1 MFEPETED
9 AIWNTLEE
17 EQRRRESFSATFTPQ
32 YSQRLGQ
39 VHSAYPFLEP
49 GVKLALAK
57 SELTDQQVLEIAK
70 TSARYAPKVKQ
81 EKEKKKKSWWER
93 NFVDKLKTGSRY
105 TFAALNFPVDM
116 VQGAAGQFFDND
128 PGVSGWFISTDLGS
142 LIANDEEAGSG
153 FFIGGRAKELQA
165 ERARRYRGT
174 IDGSAFTIGRGL
186 ASVAF
191 TPDSTA
197 YRLMSGAFDA
207 ATALVVPA
215 VPGAKQAGQLLRTTA
230 EAGKGGKV
238 VATAAEATRLVGAG
252 SREVGLTKLN
262 AEEIDNIRKGV
273 LIGDQVD
280 YESANRFFKTS
291 AGRRVI
297 QRTAETEDFAET
309 WALWGRKLDADTTQK
324 LADAKTETD
333 VMNVLLDKLG
343 TQITSTQGL
352 SGTKRT
358 YVSLAQR
365 NKLLASM
372 PLGEGVSRAFA
383 KMPQR
388 NINLFQAETARDQ
401 ISQLNTIERS
411 LALFKVDPTI
421 RKDVI
426 NRAGKLL
433 VTKNEQQIEK
443 FYDDLEE
450 LFKTSMEAAGTRREI
465 LDEVFGS
472 FRRYREELPQF
483 SADDLGQFDDLG
495 MASTMLSGS
504 PDAANLVNIGPL
516 AAGELATRE
525 LHIPDPK
532 IVRRLTNNVNWLW
545 VKKDPNID
553 KLREAGQLRLPF
565 AAAEYFQEKI
575 WRQFITATIGNFVRN
590 VVDSQVSIALSGKS
604 AAVSP
609 FFHPFQY
616 MRMARDEKRM
626 VTLLGN
632 TFDQPV
638 RASDMDDALVDFR
651 AATGDML
658 YNQVTNPVELHKR
671 ATKLGVFKPYMR
683 RPNEISDDVVRA
695 HGDELGRISS
705 DWATR
710 QLASGMEGKDV
721 IKLIK
726 DGDPEAVKWFTR
738 MRNRYRSG
746 VPIYNKATK
755 ETEFV
760 KIDLDFDENLVRL
773 VDAQGRRLSKITGD
787 NPELLGVV
795 ASGKLPA
802 IMVDSRAVR
811 GEIKPGARV
820 KVKTG
825 RKAREYDATVVDI
838 DPRSGQVQLQ
848 PFAFDGMGDN
858 SQELVALLRNPKIY
872 NDPKMPPRVVGEVR
886 DLNTKQASTLTMA
899 MNRMI
904 RSFHANLYEQPI
916 GKLERS
922 PLFRSLYYNW
932 VDKLA
937 VSMDQASIQAIIDDV
952 IAAAGNENPERY
964 LPAGLWNKLN
974 DLNQNPDKLYGT
986 LTREEVNSFAS
997 GNALD
1002 EMEKMLYNA
1011 SERRNATD
1019 VLRILSPFAQ
1029 QQAEFFGRMGRFFFS
1044 PVAGGRLGY
1053 VPNAQALR
1061 KLQLIVDGG
1070 READPDGD
1078 GRGFFY
1084 KNPQTGQWSFT
1095 FPLTGAL
1102 SEMAFGIRAPLTAPV
1117 KGVALGL
1124 DVRPGLGPFGT
1135 LAASQILQDVP
1146 SQDFARKILLPYG
1159 ERSSLVGAVTPTW
1172 LTKIYDGL
1180 TGNEGG
1186 RFFANTYVETM
1197 QALSATGEYNLSDP
1211 NEQERL
1217 LNDAR
1222 RKAQM
1227 LVILRGV
1234 TQFTGPA
1241 SGDYDIKI
1249 PTDQGDI
1256 YTTGLAFALQNL
1268 RNDNYDTATLRFIQI
1283 FGEDAFTYLSNKT
1296 VSEVGGLEANSQFF
1310 DWQRQNGSLFKQY
1323 KEVAGYFGPTGTD
1336 FDFEAYTRQLQTGAR
1351 RRLTAEEVLDAAE
1364 RAIGLAYYRDMRNQ
1378 FEGTMTKEQRQYLAD
1393 YKELVKQKYPGFA
1406 NMQFDPNET
1415 QRQIDLLF
1423 QAAKREDLNGNGVAE
1438 GLRFYE
1444 QVRAMALQ
1452 EAQSRGFRSL
1462 KSDELADL
1470 HEYLQSYAD
1479 AIIQKYPDFA
1489 RVYNRVLLQ
1498 EID

>member
-17 EQRRRESFSATFTPQ
+17 EERRRASFSSTFTPEL
-32 YSQRLGQ
+32 SQRLGQ
-39 VHSAYPFLEP
+39 VHSSYPFLEP

-57 SELTDQQVLEIAK
+57 SQLSDEQVLNIAK
-70 TSARYAPKVKQ
+70 TSARYTPAIKKQ
-81 EKEKKKKSWWER
+81 KEKKKGWWER
-93 NFVDKLKTGSRY
+93 NFFDKVKTGSRY

-116 VQGAAGQFFDND
+116 VQGAASQFFDD
-128 PGVSGWFISTDLGS
+128 KPGVSGWFISTDLGS

-153 FFIGGRAKELQA
+153 YFIGGRAKELQA

-191 TPDSTA
+191 SPDSTA

-207 ATALVVPA
+207 ATAVVVPT
-215 VPGAKQAGQLLRTTA
+215 VPGAKQAGQALRTLE
-230 EAGKGGKV
+230 EAGKGGKAV
-238 VATAAEATRLVGAG
+238 ETLAGATRLVGRGAK
-252 SREVGLTKLN
+252 EVGLTKLN
-262 AEEIDNIRKGV
+262 AEEIKKIREGV
-273 LIGDQVD
+273 LIGDEVD
-280 YESANRFFKTS
+280 YEAANRFFRTS
-291 AGRRVI
+291 AGRRVV
-297 QRTAETEDFAET
+297 QRTAETNDFAET
-309 WALWGRKLDADTTQK
+309 WALWGRKLDAETTQR

-343 TQITSTQGL
+343 TQITTTQGL
-352 SGTKRT
+352 SGAKRT

-372 PLGEGVSRAFA
+372 PLGEGVSRAYA

-401 ISQLNTIERS
+401 VDQLNTIERAM
-411 LALFKVDPTI
+411 ALFKVDPTV
-421 RKDVI
+421 RAEVT

-433 VTKNEQQIEK
+433 VTKDEAQIEK

-450 LFKTSMEAAGTRREI
+450 LFKSSMEASGTRREI

-472 FRRYREELPQF
+472 FRKYREELPQF

-495 MASTMLSGS
+495 MAAAMLSGRA
-504 PDAANLVNIGPL
+504 DAENLVNIGPL
-516 AAGELATRE
+516 AAGELAVRE

-565 AAAEYFQEKI
+565 AAVEYFQEKI

-590 VVDSQVSIALSGKS
+590 TVDSQVSIALSGKA

-616 MRMARDEKRM
+616 LRLARDEKRM

-632 TFDQPV
+632 TFDSPV
-638 RASDMDDALVDFR
+638 RASDMDEALVDFR
-651 AATGDML
+651 SATGDML
-658 YNQVTNPVELHKR
+658 YAQAANPVELHRR

-683 RPNEISDDVVRA
+683 RPQEISDDVVRA

-710 QLASGMEGKDV
+710 QLAAGLKPEEV
-721 IKLIK
+721 FKLVRS
-726 DGDPEAVKWFTR
+726 GDPEAVKWYNR

-746 VPIYNKATK
+746 IPIYNKATK
-755 ETEFV
+755 ETEFAKV
-760 KIDLDFDENLVRL
+760 DLDFDANLMRL
-773 VDAQGRRLSKITGD
+773 IEAQDRRLGKITGS

-795 ASGKLPA
+795 ASGKLPRT
-802 IMVDSRAVR
+802 MVDSRYVR

-820 KVKTG
+820 RVSTG
-825 RKAREYDATVVDI
+825 RKGREYEATVVDI
-838 DPRSGQVQLQ
+838 DPRSGRVELQ

-858 SQELVALLRNPKIY
+858 TPQLAALLRDPRIY

-886 DLNTKQASTLTMA
+886 DLDTKQATTLKMA
-899 MNRMI
+899 MDRLI
-904 RSFHANLYEQPI
+904 RKFHANLYEQPI

-922 PLFRSLYYNW
+922 PLFRSLYYAW

-937 VSMDQASIQAIIDDV
+937 LSMNQKSIQAIIDDV
-952 IAAAGNENPERY
+952 RLAAGNENPERY
-964 LPAGLWNKLN
+964 LPKGLWRKLN
-974 DLNQNPDKLYGT
+974 DLNENPDKLYGT
-986 LTREEVNSFAS
+986 LTREEVNAFAS

-1011 SERRNATD
+1011 TERRNATD
-1019 VLRILSPFAQ
+1019 VLRVISPFAQ
-1029 QQAEFFGRMGRFFFS
+1029 QQIEFFGRMGRFFLS

-1053 VPNAQALR
+1053 VPNPQSLR

-1070 READPDGD
+1070 KEADPDGD
-1078 GRGFFY
+1078 GRGFFF

-1102 SEMAFGIRAPLTAPV
+1102 TEMATGIRSPLVAPV
-1117 KGVALGL
+1117 KGVAMGL
-1124 DVRPGLGPFGT
+1124 DVRPGLGPFAT
-1135 LAASQILQDVP
+1135 IAASQILKDTP
-1146 SQDFARKILLPYG
+1146 SQDFARKILLQYG
-1159 ERSSLVGAVTPTW
+1159 ERTGLGAALTPTW
-1172 LTKIYDGL
+1172 LTKIYDGI
-1180 TGNEGG
+1180 TGREGG

-1222 RKAQM
+1222 TKAQM

-1241 SGDYDIKI
+1241 SGDFDVRI

-1256 YTTGLAFALQNL
+1256 YATGLAFALQNL
-1268 RNDNYDTATLRFIQI
+1268 RNDNYDTATLRFIEI
-1283 FGEDAFTYLSNKT
+1283 FGEDAFMYLSNKT
-1296 VSEVGGLEANSQFF
+1296 VSEVGGLEANRQFF
-1310 DWQRQNGSLFKQY
+1310 NWQRENPSLFKQY

-1351 RRLTAEEVLDAAE
+1351 RRLTAEEVLEAAE
-1364 RAIGLAYYRDMRNQ
+1364 RSIGMAFYRDMRNK
-1378 FEGTMTKEQRQYLAD
+1378 FEGTMTSEQRQYLAD
-1393 YKELVKQKYPGFA
+1393 YKELIKKKYPGFA
-1406 NMQFDPNET
+1406 NMQFDPTET
-1415 QRQIDLLF
+1415 QRQVDQLF
-1423 QAAKREDLNGNGVAE
+1423 QAARRDDMENNPVAQ

-1444 QVRAMALQ
+1444 QVRALALQ
-1452 EAQSRGFRSL
+1452 EAQSRGFKTL
-1462 KSDELADL
+1462 KSDQLADL